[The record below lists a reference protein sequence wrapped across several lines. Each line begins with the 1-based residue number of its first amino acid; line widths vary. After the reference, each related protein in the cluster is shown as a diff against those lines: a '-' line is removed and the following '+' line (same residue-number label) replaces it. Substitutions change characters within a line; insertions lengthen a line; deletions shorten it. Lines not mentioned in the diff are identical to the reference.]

1 MIRRPPR
8 STQSR
13 SSAASD
19 VYKRQVPL
27 PDEQVKLIMDNDDL
41 PGARLIGL
49 KKFGDTY
56 YSNPGFRQW
65 SASGLAV
72 VWAEE
77 NTRDSIFNAFRR
89 KETYATSG
97 NRIKLRFFAGEDLDS
112 SPLSDEGLINKAYS
126 KGVPMGGDLTGL
138 EAVSYTHLTL
148 PTIYSV

>member
-1 MIRRPPR
+1 LDGTPQGRG
-8 STQSR
+8 S
-13 SSAASD
+13 
-19 VYKRQVPL
+19 VPL
-27 PDEQVKLIMDNDDL
+27 PDEQVQLIMDNDDL

-97 NRIKLRFFAGEDLDS
+97 RSN
-112 SPLSDEGLINKAYS
+112 
-126 KGVPMGGDLTGL
+126 
-138 EAVSYTHLTL
+138 
-148 PTIYSV
+148 